1 MRYSFNWLKKISGT
15 KLSVQRV
22 VENLTMKSFEVEG
35 LEHIGNGLD
44 GVIVG
49 KILEIK
55 KHPNADKLQI
65 ATVDTGSK
73 KLEIICGAPNIQV
86 GQKVPVALLGAKLP
100 ASPAGRPGGFSQGGQ
115 VPVLEI
121 KEVEIRGIKSCG
133 MLCAE
138 DELGLGND
146 HSGIM
151 ILDTKSKVGAP
162 IANEMNLEED
172 FFEIKVL
179 PNRGH
184 DAQSYVGVAREIA
197 VLEDRKM
204 KYTFNSL
211 ELPNKKTK
219 KFSIEIKDKDLCP
232 RYIGTILENIEIKE
246 SPFWIKTRLLAS
258 GIRPIN
264 NIVDATNYIM
274 LELGQPLHAF
284 DAEEIGGNKIVV
296 RRAKKGEKITLLDE
310 TIKELNDDDL
320 VIANEKEALAIAG
333 IMGGLHS
340 GINEKTQ
347 TIVLESANFNA
358 TAIRK
363 TRTRLNIKTDASD
376 RFEKEIDPNLAEKA
390 MARLIEII
398 QKTAGGKVEG
408 IVDVYPKKVKPWKI
422 KLDLDYVNKLLGEK
436 ISTSQVQKIL
446 NLLEISAKGGS
457 ASGGKTIEVEIPTFR
472 IDLQTQ
478 EDLIEEVGRIYGY
491 EKIKPQAPK
500 VHLKPA
506 KISEQLLFEREIKSI
521 LVGLRFDEVY
531 NYSFYGFRE
540 AEMSGLRTTAH
551 WELENPMNP
560 EQALMR
566 TSLIPNLLK
575 NIHENLKHSKE
586 LFIFEMGRTYHKSTT
601 VLPEEKRMLV
611 GAVVLE
617 KIKLAENFYA
627 GKGFVNALFSQI
639 SIADYYFDDF
649 QAKSEEK
656 SDYLWHRSRMAEIKV
671 ESQKESIGFIGEI
684 NPLVLANFDIDKRVV
699 MFEFDLEKLKKV
711 SESEREFEPISKFP
725 EITRDISLLSEVGV
739 TVDDIIKVIQKA
751 GGSLI
756 LDVDLFDIFEK
767 DGKTS
772 YAFHLVFGSKKRT
785 LEGSEVEVIMARLIS
800 ELEKSLKVVV
810 RQ

>member
-1 MRYSFNWLKKISGT
+1 
-15 KLSVQRV
+15 
-22 VENLTMKSFEVEG
+22 
-35 LEHIGNGLD
+35 
-44 GVIVG
+44 
-49 KILEIK
+49 
-55 KHPNADKLQI
+55 
-65 ATVDTGSK
+65 
-73 KLEIICGAPNIQV
+73 
-86 GQKVPVALLGAKLP
+86 
-100 ASPAGRPGGFSQGGQ
+100 
-115 VPVLEI
+115 
-121 KEVEIRGIKSCG
+121 
-133 MLCAE
+133 
-138 DELGLGND
+138 
-146 HSGIM
+146 
-151 ILDTKSKVGAP
+151 
-162 IANEMNLEED
+162 MNLEDD

-179 PNRGH
+179 PDRGH

-197 VLEDRKM
+197 ALENRKM

-211 ELPNKKTK
+211 KLPNKKTK
-219 KFSIEIKDKDLCP
+219 KLSIEIKDKDLCP
-232 RYIGTILENIEIKE
+232 RYVGTILENIEIKE

-264 NIVDATNYIM
+264 NIVDATNYVM

-284 DAEEIGGNKIVV
+284 DFDLIKSANQKAEIIV
-296 RRAKKGEKITLLDE
+296 RRAKKEEKIKLLDE
-310 TIKELNDDDL
+310 TEKILNQEDL
-320 VIANEKEALAIAG
+320 LITNGQEALAIAG

-347 TIVLESANFNA
+347 AIVLESANFNA

-363 TRTRLNIKTDASD
+363 TRTRLNLKTDASD

-422 KLDLDYVNKLLGEK
+422 KLDVDYVNKLLGEK
-436 ISTSQVQKIL
+436 IPASQVQKIL

-457 ASGGKTIEVEIPTFR
+457 ASGGKTIEAEIPTFR

-478 EDLIEEVGRIYGY
+478 EDLIEEIGRIYGY
-491 EKIKPQAPK
+491 EKIKSQAPK

-506 KISEQLLFEREIKSI
+506 QISEQLLFEREIKNI

-540 AEMSGLRTTAH
+540 AEMAGLKTTAH

-560 EQALMR
+560 QQALMR

-586 LFIFEMGRTYHKSTT
+586 LFIFEMGRTYHKGTT

-617 KIKLAENFYA
+617 KIKQAENFYA
-627 GKGFVNALFSQI
+627 GKGFVDALFSQI

-649 QAKSEEK
+649 QAKLEEK
-656 SDYLWHRSRMAEIKV
+656 SDYLWHRSRTAEIKV

-684 NPLVLANFDIDKRVV
+684 NPLILANFDIEKRVV

-772 YAFHLVFGSKKRT
+772 YAFHLIFGSKKRT

>member
-1 MRYSFNWLKKISGT
+1 MRYSFNWLKEISGT
-15 KLSVQRV
+15 KSSVQKV
-22 VENLTMKSFEVEG
+22 AENLTMKSFEVEN
-35 LEHIGNGLD
+35 LEHSVNGLD

-65 ATVDTGSK
+65 ATVDVGSK

-86 GQKVPVALLGAKLP
+86 GQKVPVAMLGAKLP
-100 ASPAGRPGGFSQGGQ
+100 NG
-115 VPVLEI
+115 EI
-121 KEVEIRGIKSCG
+121 KEVEIRGVKSCG

-151 ILDTKSKVGAP
+151 ILDTKSKVGVL
-162 IANEMNLEED
+162 IVKEINLEDD

-179 PNRGH
+179 PDRGH

-197 VLEDRKM
+197 ALENRKM
-204 KYTFNSL
+204 KYAFNSL
-211 ELPNKKTK
+211 KLPNKKTK
-219 KFSIEIKDKDLCP
+219 KLSIEIKDKDLCP
-232 RYIGTILENIEIKE
+232 RYMGTILENIKIKE

-264 NIVDATNYIM
+264 NIVDATNYVM

-284 DAEEIGGNKIVV
+284 DFDLIKSADQKAEIIV
-296 RRAKKGEKITLLDE
+296 RRAKKDEKIKLLDE
-310 TIKELNDDDL
+310 TEKILSQEDL
-320 VIANEKEALAIAG
+320 LITNGQEALAIAG

-363 TRTRLNIKTDASD
+363 TRTKLNIKTDASD
-376 RFEKEIDPNLAEKA
+376 RFEKDIDPNLAEKA
-390 MARLIEII
+390 MARVVAII
-398 QKTAGGKVEG
+398 QETAGGKVEG
-408 IVDVYPKKVKPWKI
+408 IVDVYPKKIKPWKI
-422 KLDLDYVNKLLGEK
+422 KLDLNYVNKLLGEK
-436 ISTSQVQKIL
+436 IPTSQVQKIL
-446 NLLEISAKGGS
+446 NLLEIQTKSLPLGKGKKQEEGV
-457 ASGGKTIEVEIPTFR
+457 GVIEAEIPTFR

-478 EDLIEEVGRIYGY
+478 EDLIEEIGRIYGY

-506 KISEQLLFEREIKSI
+506 KISEQLLFEREIKNI

-540 AEMSGLRTTAH
+540 AEMAGLKTTAH

-560 EQALMR
+560 EQSLMR
-566 TSLIPNLLK
+566 TSLVPNLLK
-575 NIHENLKHSKE
+575 NIHENLKHFKE
-586 LFIFEMGRTYHKSTT
+586 LFIFEMGRTYHKSAA

-617 KIKLAENFYA
+617 KIKQAENFYA
-627 GKGFVNALFSQI
+627 GKGFVDALFSQI
-639 SIADYYFDDF
+639 GISDYYYDDF
-649 QAKSEEK
+649 KAESEEK

-684 NPLVLANFDIDKRVV
+684 NPLILANFDIEKRVV

-711 SESEREFEPISKFP
+711 SESEREFDPISKFP

-739 TVDDIIKVIQKA
+739 TVDDIIKVIQKT
-751 GGSLI
+751 GSSLI

-772 YAFHLVFGSKKRT
+772 YAFHLIFGSKKRT

>member
-1 MRYSFNWLKKISGT
+1 MKYSYNWLKELSKT
-15 KLSVQRV
+15 KLSP
-22 VENLTMKSFEVEG
+22 EKLADLFMMHSFEVEG
-35 LEHIGNGLD
+35 LEKIGRDFKNI
-44 GVIVG
+44 VVG

-65 ATVDTGSK
+65 AVVDIVSK
-73 KLEIICGAPNIQV
+73 KMEIICGAPNIQI
-86 GQKVPVALLGAKLP
+86 GQKVPVALSGAKLP
-100 ASPAGRPGGFSQGGQ
+100 GG
-115 VPVLEI
+115 EI

-138 DELGLGND
+138 DELGLGDD

-151 ILDTKSKVGAP
+151 ILDD
-162 IANEMNLEED
+162 NLKIGIPLED
-172 FFEIKVL
+172 ALSINDTVL
-179 PNRGH
+179 DVDVLSNRGH
-184 DAQSYVGVAREIA
+184 DALSHMGLAREIC
-197 VLEDRKM
+197 VLEG
-204 KYTFNSL
+204 
-211 ELPNKKTK
+211 KKLKDVLKIPKIKSSQKLKIT
-219 KFSIEIKDKDLCP
+219 IEDKNLCS
-232 RYIGTILENIEIKE
+232 RYMGAVVEGVKVKE
-246 SPFWIKTRLLAS
+246 SPLWIKSRLLAC
-258 GIRPIN
+258 GFRPIN
-264 NIVDATNYIM
+264 NIVDATNYVM

-284 DAEEIGGNKIVV
+284 DAEEIGGRKIIV

-310 TIKELNDDDL
+310 TDKILSQEDL
-320 VIANEKEALAIAG
+320 LITNGQEALAIAG

-340 GINEKTQ
+340 GINKKTQ
-347 TIVLESANFNA
+347 TIVLESADFNA
-358 TAIRK
+358 AAIRK
-363 TRTRLNIKTDASD
+363 TRTKLNIKTDASD

-398 QKTAGGKVEG
+398 QKTAGGKIEG
-408 IVDVYPKKVKPWKI
+408 IVDVYPKKIKPWKI
-422 KLDLDYVNKLLGEK
+422 KLDLNYVNKLLGEK
-436 ISTSQVQKIL
+436 IPASRVQKIL

-457 ASGGKTIEVEIPTFR
+457 ASGGKTIEAEIPTFR

-506 KISEQLLFEREIKSI
+506 KISEQLLFEREIKNI

-540 AEMSGLRTTAH
+540 AEMAGLDATKH

-586 LFIFEMGRTYHKSTT
+586 LFIFEMGRTYHKDTT

-627 GKGFVNALFSQI
+627 GKGFVDALFSQI
-639 SIADYYFDDF
+639 SITDYYFDDF

-684 NPLVLANFDIDKRVV
+684 NPLILANFDIEKRVV

-772 YAFHLVFGSKKRT
+772 YAFHLIFGSKKRT
-785 LEGSEVEVIMARLIS
+785 LEGSEVEVIMSRLIS
-800 ELEKSLKVVV
+800 ELEKSLKVAV
-810 RQ
+810 RK